1 MTMRNFDRFIP
12 GEEIEAVE
20 QWRFG
25 SIDTAAQVRAA
36 QLKAREAQDG
46 AAQSEVV
53 RQQAFQEGFTQ
64 GIAQGRVQAQAELD
78 QQMQAFLDNQAKEAG
93 ERLATLFSSA
103 QVELVQA
110 EQSMAQEV
118 LALACALARQVLQQE
133 LTVNPNAVLPVLRE
147 ALAQLGADCKAAV
160 VKLNPEDIDALGE
173 QIQSEFNG
181 IALNLRADATVQ
193 QGGCVIESAGMVIDG
208 TLAKR
213 WQRVVASLGLSR
225 AWEAQYEPD

>member
-1 MTMRNFDRFIP
+1 MTLRNYDRFIP

-25 SIDTAAQVRAA
+25 AIDTAAQVRAA
-36 QLKAREAQDG
+36 QLKARAAQDD
-46 AAQSEVV
+46 AAQAEVA

-64 GIAQGRVQAQAELD
+64 GIEHGRAQAQAGLD
-78 QQMQAFLDNQAKEAG
+78 RQMNEFLNNQAKAAG
-93 ERLATLFSSA
+93 ERLAALFTAA
-103 QVELVQA
+103 QAELLQA
-110 EQSMAQEV
+110 EQAMAQEV

-133 LTVNPNAVLPVLRE
+133 LTANPNAVLPVLRE

-160 VKLNPEDIDALGE
+160 VKLHPDDMDALGE
-173 QIQSEFNG
+173 QIQSEFTG
-181 IALNLRADATVQ
+181 IALNLRADAAVQ

-213 WQRVVASLGLSR
+213 WQRVVASLGLSS
-225 AWEAQYEPD
+225 AWEAHDELG